1 MKKHAITVV
10 LALSLLFL
18 ALPSH
23 AAPVMELSAAS
34 WNMGA
39 IFQWTNPFT
48 QITIR
53 NKGDQDLLINDI
65 KSSCG
70 CTAAIISDKVIKPG
84 GEGTLRIEFS
94 SSSYRGRI
102 RRDVTLYTNDPAA
115 AVKVIPISGY
125 VKADKASVG
134 TLEPEDLDVGVV
146 APYETRHF
154 SFNIK
159 NKGNVDLPIAGV
171 ELPPGCEPESASPAA
186 IPASG
191 MVQYKAAYRPVKDS
205 GPIDEEVVVRL
216 ANDQRELRL
225 RLVGY
230 VAETGRATDAVIIT
244 PSLFRISP
252 SSPSAGLQV
261 GLKNEGDA
269 PVLVD
274 GAESSMDGLDA
285 PGKAFEIAP
294 GSSGSIKLSVDPG
307 RLKPGR
313 KGYLYIRIAVPVEL
327 ETFQKK

>member
-1 MKKHAITVV
+1 MKKHAITV
-10 LALSLLFL
+10 LALSFLFL
-18 ALPSH
+18 ASPAH
-23 AAPVMELSAAS
+23 AAPVMELSSAS

-48 QITIR
+48 QVTIR
-53 NKGDQDLLINDI
+53 NKGDQDLLVNDV
-65 KSSCG
+65 KASCG
-70 CTAAIISDKVIKPG
+70 CTAVIISDKVIKPG

-115 AVKVIPISGY
+115 AVKVIPISGV

-134 TLEPEDLDVGVV
+134 ELEPEDLDIGVV

-159 NKGNVDLPIAGV
+159 NKGNIDLPISGV

-186 IPASG
+186 IPAMG
-191 MVQYKAAYRPVKDS
+191 MVQYKAAYRPVKNS
-205 GPIDEEVVVRL
+205 GPIDEDVVVGL
-216 ANDQRELRL
+216 ASDQRELRL

-230 VAETGRATDAVIIT
+230 VAETGRAADAVIIT
-244 PSLFRISP
+244 PSAFKIST
-252 SSPSAGLQV
+252 SSPSAGLEV
-261 GLKNEGDA
+261 GLKNEGEA

-274 GAESSMDGLDA
+274 GMESSIDGLAA
-285 PGKAFEIAP
+285 PDKAFEVGP
-294 GSSGSIKLSVDPG
+294 GSSGSIRLSIDPEK
-307 RLKPGR
+307 LKPGR
-313 KGYLYIRIAVPVEL
+313 KGYLYIRIAIPVEL
-327 ETFQKK
+327 ETSPGK